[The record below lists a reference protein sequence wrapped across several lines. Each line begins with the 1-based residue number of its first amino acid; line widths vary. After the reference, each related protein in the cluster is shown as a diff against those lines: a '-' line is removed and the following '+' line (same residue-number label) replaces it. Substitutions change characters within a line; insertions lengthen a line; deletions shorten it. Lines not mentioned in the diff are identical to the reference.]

1 MPPAVGATPTDTTG
15 VGDDDDEV
23 DPSCTQRTVRRTRTL
38 TRAVSVY
45 KVRFGVHSIQN
56 ERPEMEDAHCAR
68 LGLGDGGIPDL
79 TMLPGSGLDKTTKQG
94 TMEGVQDVSPP
105 VSPPDSPKEES
116 AMGSFS
122 YFAVFDGHGG
132 ARAAE
137 FASERMANL
146 LAVDQARLVSDP
158 SEALRQAFLK
168 TEAEWHQMGL
178 ENEYMDGTTAAV
190 ALVDHTTNR
199 AVVGNVGDSEVLIG
213 TRDKTGAQSHRMLT
227 EVHQLKRSEAEQQR
241 ITQVGGRLW
250 RGRLGHPKINPLVCS
265 LAVSR
270 SIGDIYFK
278 AEQYTS
284 GKPSGLIA
292 DPFITSV
299 DIRSQDVDEQFL
311 LIGCDGLWDTVSY
324 QEAADF
330 VFAQLK
336 IGADPQAISEAL
348 VALARD
354 AGSSDNITVM
364 VVVLVI

>member
-1 MPPAVGATPTDTTG
+1 MSQDQSAPTDVTLHPDE
-15 VGDDDDEV
+15 DDDGV
-23 DPSCTQRTVRRTRTL
+23 DPSCRRTVRRTRTL
-38 TRAVSVY
+38 TRALSVY

-68 LGLGDGGIPDL
+68 LGLGEGGIPDL
-79 TMLPGSGLDKTTKQG
+79 TMLPGSSLDKTTKQG
-94 TMEGVQDVSPP
+94 TTAEALKDAASPA
-105 VSPPDSPKEES
+105 SPPDSSKET

-146 LAVDQARLVSDP
+146 LAADQARLVSDP

-168 TEAEWHQMGL
+168 TEAEWHQLGL

-190 ALVDHTTNR
+190 ALVDHTANR
-199 AVVGNVGDSEVLIG
+199 AVVGNAGDSEVLIG
-213 TRDKTGAQSHRMLT
+213 TRDRSGAQSYRMLT

-241 ITQVGGRLW
+241 VTQVGGRLW

-299 DIRSQDVDEQFL
+299 DIRTQDVDEQFL

-336 IGADPQAISEAL
+336 GGADPQAISEAL